1 MGPASVR
8 VRAALLYLFILS
20 LAYLAG
26 VYVGKIYYFAYLA
39 LLLVPI
45 LSTVQLLI
53 ALAGLRYYQDFDTE
67 HPVKGE
73 SIGYRLTVANESFI
87 APGPID
93 VVFKSIHRDLAGI
106 KAATFCFTGSASVE
120 RTYTIQCPFRG
131 IYTVGLESLR
141 IRDSLGWLSLRRPV
155 YHRTFYV
162 YPRIVDLSPAF
173 SGNARLGLTRRSESG
188 SERDTSLFEGFAAYR
203 AGMPLRHIAWKKFVS
218 TGSPYL
224 REFGRSAQPGITLY
238 LDLRREGPADRR
250 VLESEDCSI
259 EITVALV
266 KYFLEARVP
275 LRVKAMGMELYTFE
289 GSDPESFERFY
300 RHTINLLFQRSV
312 SPVEIFLE
320 DRKLAG
326 VAGSSVFVT
335 HRLDSELFD
344 LAARSLPGS
353 IALVVNEHSMSNEE
367 RDRLD
372 GAYKTMRENGVE
384 IYLVRGPDTIR
395 EDLSA

>member
-1 MGPASVR
+1 MGSASVR

-26 VYVGKIYYFAYLA
+26 VYVGRIYYFAYLA
-39 LLLVPI
+39 LLLVPF

-53 ALAGLRYYQDFDTE
+53 ALAGLRYHQEFDTE

-73 SIGYRLTVANESFI
+73 SIGYRLTIANESFI
-87 APGPID
+87 ATGPID
-93 VVFKSIHRDLAGI
+93 VAFKSIHRDLAGI
-106 KAATFCFTGSASVE
+106 KAATFRFTGSGSDE
-120 RTYTIQCPFRG
+120 RTYTIQCPYRG

-141 IRDSLGWLSLRRPV
+141 LRDSLGWLAVRRPV

-162 YPRIVDLSPAF
+162 YPRIVDLAPAF
-173 SGNARLGLTRRSESG
+173 AGSARLGLTTRSESG
-188 SERDTSLFEGFAAYR
+188 TERDTSLFEGLAAYR
-203 AGMPLRHIAWKKFVS
+203 AGTPLRHIAWKKFVA

-224 REFGRSAQPGITLY
+224 KDYGRSAQPGITLY
-238 LDLRREGPADRR
+238 LDLRREGPPSRR

-266 KYFLEARVP
+266 KYFLEAHVP
-275 LRVKAMGMELYTFE
+275 LRVKAMGMDLYTFE
-289 GSDPESFERFY
+289 ASDPDSFERFY

-312 SPVEIFLE
+312 SPVDIYLA
-320 DRKLAG
+320 DRNAAAAG
-326 VAGSSVFVT
+326 ASLFVT

-344 LAARSLPGS
+344 LAARSRPGS
-353 IALVVNEHSMSNEE
+353 IGLIVNEHSMSDEE

-372 GAYKTMRENGVE
+372 GAYKTMRENGADIFV
-384 IYLVRGPDTIR
+384 VRGPNTIR